1 MAHQPGGGGAG
12 SPYVGSLS
20 MADKLRVAASKGQE
34 DKVQELIKAGA
45 NFEPDREGRTALH
58 YAALNGLS
66 EICRILVNHGSD
78 VDSQDSWGY
87 TALLRAV
94 TQGHLAV
101 ADILIR
107 EGANLD
113 RPEDMHGNAPIHE
126 AAWNGF
132 SKTVELLVKNNCNV
146 FAINKAGFSALHLA
160 AQNGHNQT
168 ARVLLYAGI
177 SPDMKNTYGDT
188 ALHTAA
194 RYGHAGV
201 TRIIISAHCKLNEH
215 NKNGDTALH
224 ITAALKRRKICK
236 LLLEAGVDTSVRN
249 KQNETAVD
257 VAKRKDHP
265 EIVVMVTS
273 QQARTRHHHHTTKL
287 KPDWMLEGPEVFPDS
302 EHPIKEVP
310 KQEQPKKEKRS
321 FFFRKKKSKEKD
333 KPAPPPTKP
342 TLMTKLGFGYPP
354 RQSVQGLFSQYVN
367 KPGYQYYSDL
377 AGNIKQGPVGYAPS
391 CQCGPALKK
400 LEHKMES
407 DRDNLY
413 EHIDASHQ
421 VLKDRIDLLD
431 KRTTQQVYAIDKL
444 TKERLEAE
452 ETHCRER
459 ISQQIEQERVGNT
472 TRLNSHGETIKA
484 DLRDWV
490 ETRLHD
496 LGKEHIN
503 QPQDDSGLYYRDIFT
518 GATQQGGGRLF
529 RTRSD
534 ETLSQ
539 SDYSMKNKKR
549 NFYESRQAAMQSIR
563 AWQVPNYRKDT
574 SRSRDLYRP
583 QSSRNVQGAGGGE
596 DRERSKSSHHL
607 PPSHMVPKPTDNRKQ
622 FQSAHDV
629 GRNSRPVLHVI
640 QADIHQPQEQTEYSG
655 GHRYES
661 GPTGYYPYKTP
672 AIRQP
677 IQQGPEPGRF
687 QPSRPQTQTYH
698 NEGAIPKQNGQ
709 HQASLSPE
717 RPSVFSRLEPSPV
730 AYCPQRRTEGRS
742 PSVSRAPQSP
752 TFTYKDSNIPTHS
765 EQQAN
770 LVQRGPT
777 GERGQASRTA
787 SVPGPSKPPSLS
799 IHDNYS
805 RLHVNEGN
813 YSSGAPWTR
822 GVGGEHLPSRGGAMD
837 NLGRISDSN
846 PTGRGR
852 PPARYD
858 GYSQRAQGESG
869 IGGRYEAAPPSVSHT
884 SLVGRYS
891 NPAGESRYDNSR
903 VWAYPQGSEIK
914 IVSERHPTGNIPQYK
929 HAPPYN
935 STRTLH
941 EQSTSPQ
948 KTPQSAHSFSIMAAL
963 CKSEPFLSKVHQN
976 SQASFGQCEPV
987 NMSSGA
993 PDSQCRAS
1001 PQDPAALTISG
1012 KDDSGSNRSNPD
1024 SGYSSR
1030 IYGNRLN
1037 FSGFQGSSPR
1047 TPTSPLDPSHFSA
1060 GTPSSSFS
1068 TDQNLSTPAS
1078 TGSQRNSPSTH
1089 TSTSPDYEQQQV
1101 HRHIAS
1107 HIHNWYERR
1116 LKGSTGGDGPRG
1128 DQPIPPPK
1136 YVNNNNQSLDLNTS
1150 SANDPYS
1157 NMQGSDV

>member
-1 MAHQPGGGGAG
+1 
-12 SPYVGSLS
+12 
-20 MADKLRVAASKGQE
+20 
-34 DKVQELIKAGA
+34 
-45 NFEPDREGRTALH
+45 
-58 YAALNGLS
+58 
-66 EICRILVNHGSD
+66 
-78 VDSQDSWGY
+78 
-87 TALLRAV
+87 
-94 TQGHLAV
+94 
-101 ADILIR
+101 
-107 EGANLD
+107 
-113 RPEDMHGNAPIHE
+113 
-126 AAWNGF
+126 
-132 SKTVELLVKNNCNV
+132 
-146 FAINKAGFSALHLA
+146 
-160 AQNGHNQT
+160 
-168 ARVLLYAGI
+168 
-177 SPDMKNTYGDT
+177 
-188 ALHTAA
+188 
-194 RYGHAGV
+194 
-201 TRIIISAHCKLNEH
+201 
-215 NKNGDTALH
+215 
-224 ITAALKRRKICK
+224 
-236 LLLEAGVDTSVRN
+236 
-249 KQNETAVD
+249 
-257 VAKRKDHP
+257 
-265 EIVVMVTS
+265 
-273 QQARTRHHHHTTKL
+273 
-287 KPDWMLEGPEVFPDS
+287 
-302 EHPIKEVP
+302 
-310 KQEQPKKEKRS
+310 
-321 FFFRKKKSKEKD
+321 
-333 KPAPPPTKP
+333 
-342 TLMTKLGFGYPP
+342 
-354 RQSVQGLFSQYVN
+354 
-367 KPGYQYYSDL
+367 
-377 AGNIKQGPVGYAPS
+377 
-391 CQCGPALKK
+391 
-400 LEHKMES
+400 MES

-459 ISQQIEQERVGNT
+459 INQQIEQERVANT

-539 SDYSMKNKKR
+539 SDYSLKNKKR

-563 AWQVPNYRKDT
+563 AWQVPNYRKDA

-583 QSSRNVQGAGGGE
+583 QSSRNVQGASGGQ
-596 DRERSKSSHHL
+596 DKERSKSSHHL
-607 PPSHMVPKPTDNRKQ
+607 PPGHVTPRPVADNRKQ

-629 GRNSRPVLHVI
+629 GRNSRAVVHVV
-640 QADIHQPQEQTEYSG
+640 QADIHQPQDQTEYSG
-655 GHRYES
+655 GQRYES

-672 AIRQP
+672 ASR
-677 IQQGPEPGRF
+677 QGPEPGRF

-698 NEGAIPKQNGQ
+698 NEGAIPKQSGQ
-709 HQASLSPE
+709 HQATASQE

-742 PSVSRAPQSP
+742 PSVGRTPQSP
-752 TFTYKDSNIPTHS
+752 TFTYRDNNIPTQS
-765 EQQAN
+765 EQQVN

-777 GERGQASRTA
+777 GERGQASRSA
-787 SVPGPSKPPSLS
+787 SVPGPSMAHSLS

-813 YSSGAPWTR
+813 YSSGASWTR
-822 GVGGEHLPSRGGAMD
+822 GVGGEHLSSQGGGQD
-837 NLGRISDSN
+837 HVGRISDSN
-846 PTGRGR
+846 PAVRGR
-852 PPARYD
+852 PPMRYD
-858 GYSQRAQGESG
+858 GYSQKPQWESSN
-869 IGGRYEAAPPSVSHT
+869 GRRYDSAPFSASHPPV
-884 SLVGRYS
+884 VGRYS
-891 NPAGESRYDNSR
+891 NPAGEGRCDNSR

-914 IVSERHPTGNIPQYK
+914 IVSERHPTANIPQYK

-976 SQASFGQCEPV
+976 TQASFGQCEPV
-987 NMSSGA
+987 NMPPGGQ
-993 PDSQCRAS
+993 DSQYRAS
-1001 PQDPAALTISG
+1001 PQDPAVLGSSG

-1037 FSGFQGSSPR
+1037 FSGLQGSSPR

-1078 TGSQRNSPSTH
+1078 NGSQRNSPSTH
-1089 TSTSPDYEQQQV
+1089 TSASPDYEQQQV
-1101 HRHIAS
+1101 HRQLAS

-1116 LKGSTGGDGPRG
+1116 LKGNAGGDGPRG
-1128 DQPIPPPK
+1128 DQPSPAPTPK

-1150 SANDPYS
+1150 CVNDPYS